1 VRDSVDRLSRRFLFM
16 SILTCVMA
24 LPLAG
29 QTKQEGSMEAV
40 RAEDYAKLDDFSG
53 GGSARG
59 TAWEG
64 FSDRVMGGVSELSSQ
79 VVTDGALRFLRMSG
93 RVSTRNNGGF
103 IQVRLLVGS
112 DFSPFDGARYSGVR
126 LVVRGKGDG
135 YYLHI
140 RTAGMM
146 LPWKY
151 YSAPIGV
158 SADWTTVD
166 IPWSAFETGDF
177 GNIGRMSPGRLKSIA
192 VVAAKKDFDALIEL
206 REIGFYRGG

>member
-1 VRDSVDRLSRRFLFM
+1 MAGIADVVMPFLFIPVFM
-16 SILTCVMA
+16 CATA
-24 LPLAG
+24 LPLGSQA
-29 QTKQEGSMEAV
+29 KNEGTMEGAKPV
-40 RAEDYAKLDDFSG
+40 DYLKLDDFSADR
-53 GGSARG
+53 SALG

-79 VVTDGALRFLRMSG
+79 VVTDGASRYLRMSG

-103 IQVRLLVGS
+103 IQMRLLVGS
-112 DFSPFDGARYSGVR
+112 DFSPFDGSRYGGVR

-151 YSAPIGV
+151 YAAPISV
-158 SADWTTVD
+158 STDWTAVE
-166 IPWSAFETGDF
+166 IPWSAFEKGDF
-177 GNIGRMSPGRLKSIA
+177 GSMRGMSPGRLKSIA
-192 VVAAKKDFDALIEL
+192 VVAAKKDFDALIEV
-206 REIGFYRGG
+206 REIGFY